1 MRKLS
6 NDGFVPRTKANDAE
20 RTASDAQAGIASL
33 QSDIAATV
41 TSLAATELQLSQT
54 RSTYMKQVDT
64 ELADAQKQ
72 KDTLKSRV
80 ISLQFDK
87 SLAQVR
93 APTEGIV
100 VGSKANTVGG
110 VIAAGQ
116 VIMEIVPRE
125 ERLVVEARIPPH
137 LIDKVAVGLDADI
150 RFDAFNTYTTP
161 VIPGVVRL
169 VGADLMPP
177 LPPQT
182 SSEYF
187 LAQIEVTQDGMK
199 LLKEKKIRAGMPATV
214 IVKNG
219 ERPFLSYLLK
229 PLADRF
235 ATSFKEHE

>member
-1 MRKLS
+1 
-6 NDGFVPRTKANDAE
+6 
-20 RTASDAQAGIASL
+20 
-33 QSDIAATV
+33 
-41 TSLAATELQLSQT
+41 
-54 RSTYMKQVDT
+54 
-64 ELADAQKQ
+64 
-72 KDTLKSRV
+72 
-80 ISLQFDK
+80 
-87 SLAQVR
+87 
-93 APTEGIV
+93 
-100 VGSKANTVGG
+100 
-110 VIAAGQ
+110 
-116 VIMEIVPRE
+116 
-125 ERLVVEARIPPH
+125 
-137 LIDKVAVGLDADI
+137 LDADI